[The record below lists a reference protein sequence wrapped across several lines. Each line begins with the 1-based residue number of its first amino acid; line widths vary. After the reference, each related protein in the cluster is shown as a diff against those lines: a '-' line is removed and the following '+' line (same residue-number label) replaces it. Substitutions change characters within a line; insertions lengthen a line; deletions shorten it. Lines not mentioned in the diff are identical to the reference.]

1 MAIVRKTALFLLA
14 VCGVII
20 CLAGQGCLN
29 PFAPAVLGPS
39 AVKAIVEQTSP
50 DSVLHNFKYAYEHND
65 TDVYENCL
73 DKNFIFRYSDQDRT
87 GTIVDVEIPRDGSSG
102 DLERTRNLFS
112 YFDEIKLDP
121 WIPVFDRTEI
131 VGDEVW
137 QVYDV
142 FFQLSVRDTDGNFGY
157 EQYEATG
164 IAEFKFR
171 QSSEDGLWRIV
182 FWDDQSNQ

>member
-1 MAIVRKTALFLLA
+1 MATVRKISYSFITGAIGLL
-14 VCGVII
+14 VIF
-20 CLAGQGCLN
+20 GQGCLN

-39 AVKAIVEQTSP
+39 TVKAIVEQVTP
-50 DSVLHNFKYAYEHND
+50 DNVLHNFKYAYEHND
-65 TDVYENCL
+65 IDVYENCL

-87 GTIVDVEIPRDGSSG
+87 GTIVDVEVPRDGSSG

-121 WIPVFDRTEI
+121 WIPVFNRTEI
-131 VGDEVW
+131 VGEEVW

-157 EQYEATG
+157 EQFEATG

-171 QSSEDGLWRIV
+171 QSDDDDLWRIV